1 MTGQKALLRGSL
13 IATLAAMPVA
23 LLLGQAA
30 TPARAAVPAVTLTAD
45 SDLHFGTFMVFGTG
59 SRTVSASGAVTD
71 RGVVP
76 IEARAP
82 APARFT
88 ISYDRGNENK
98 HVLDLEFE
106 LVMSPPPPVRQGG
119 VEARLHGYETD
130 LPGAARIDPGRAVR
144 VTIPGCRTRVCTRS
158 FQVGARLDV
167 TRQFG
172 GAEIVVPIPMDVTVI
187 SAERQR

>member
-1 MTGQKALLRGSL
+1 MTGQHTFVRGNQIASLSAVPVALLS
-13 IATLAAMPVA
+13 LAAMPSHA
-23 LLLGQAA
+23 K
-30 TPARAAVPAVTLTAD
+30 VPEVTLTAD
-45 SDLHFGTFMVFGTG
+45 SELHFCTFKVFGTG
-59 SRTVSASGAVTD
+59 SRTVGASGAVTD
-71 RGVVP
+71 LGIVP

-82 APARFT
+82 TPARFT

-106 LVMSPPPPVRQGG
+106 LVMSPPPPVRRGG

-130 LPGAARIDPGRAVR
+130 LPGATRIDPGRAVR

-172 GAEIVVPIPMDVTVI
+172 GAQVIVPIPMDVRVI